1 MKKKQETFDASQYRA
16 WHLASSSHEAISTEF
31 EWSILRFQQA
41 FERWVTQLAGVT
53 GMGELSYIE
62 AIIIHIIRMHD
73 RPKSATDITRQLNR
87 DDIPNIQ
94 YCLRK
99 LVKTGFCERIK
110 DRSRKT
116 AAYRVTSKGR
126 KLTEDYAELRRRIL
140 MDQSKNIDRVDEKL
154 KETNKLI
161 SIMTGLYDEAGRITA
176 TYNPAAEETG
186 D

>member
-1 MKKKQETFDASQYRA
+1 MIA
-16 WHLASSSHEAISTEF
+16 
-31 EWSILRFQQA
+31 
-41 FERWVTQLAGVT
+41 
-53 GMGELSYIE
+53 
-62 AIIIHIIRMHD
+62 
-73 RPKSATDITRQLNR
+73 RQLNR

-116 AAYRVTSKGR
+116 AAYRVTGRGR
-126 KLTEDYAELRRRIL
+126 KLTEDYADLRRRIL

-154 KETNKLI
+154 DEVNKMI

-176 TYNPAAEETG
+176 TYNPATEGNG